1 MIEVIDDVL
10 DENTFKLIYE
20 MLTKHD
26 FAWRWA
32 PGTIDKDL
40 PMSSDADTPQFVR
53 PIMMD
58 EYDKNTAENDIIN
71 RWPEFYDIAVKA
83 LEKSERKWV
92 FETLKFHRIKA
103 NLLTPWPNAPRFHPP
118 HTDTDAK
125 NAVSCIFY
133 LHDSDGDTF
142 FFGEEN
148 ITVTPKANRAVLFD
162 AHHDHCSSNPINTD
176 RRMIINSVAF
186 VDEEK

>member
-1 MIEVIDDVL
+1 MIEIIDDVL

-26 FAWRWA
+26 FTWRWS
-32 PGTIDKDL
+32 PGTVNTDN
-40 PMSSDADTPQFVR
+40 PADTPQFVR

-58 EYDKNTAENDIIN
+58 EFDEKTPENDIIN
-71 RWPEFYDIAVKA
+71 RWPEFYNIAVKA
-83 LEKSERKWV
+83 LEKSERKWE

-125 NAVSCIFY
+125 GAVSCIFY

-162 AHHDHCSSNPINTD
+162 AYHRHCSSNPINTD
-176 RRMIINSVAF
+176 RRIIINSVAF